1 MSECIEKFRPEI
13 VETVKK
19 YNLIDDVM
27 FAQAAKDKEFCQE
40 VLRTICEDPELIVVK
55 NIAQCSVNN
64 LMGHSV
70 VLDAICKLE
79 DGTLVNIEVQK
90 SNVDDYKRRA
100 RYHEAVLSANFTPKN
115 NKYKDV
121 VPNIIIIFIMN
132 FDFFKKGYALYHIDK
147 VVRETEEFFDNGL
160 SEIYVNAK
168 AKDGSDVAELM
179 RIFVDSKAYNEKM
192 FPAVSG
198 VKKHYK
204 ENKEGVQD
212 MCELTEKLA
221 KKYEAKGEARGKLFT
236 IRNMMESLNLTA
248 EKALDA
254 SKIFGEERDFYL
266 AELKKSN

>member
-1 MSECIEKFRPEI
+1 MSDSIEKFRPEI

-27 FAQAAKDKEFCQE
+27 FTQAVKDKEFCQE
-40 VLRTICEDPELIVVK
+40 VLRTICEDPELVVVE
-55 NIAQCSVNN
+55 NIAQYNVNN
-64 LMGHSV
+64 LVGHSV
-70 VLDAICKLE
+70 VLDAICKLK

-121 VPNIIIIFIMN
+121 VPSIIIIFIMN
-132 FDFFKKGYALYHIDK
+132 FDFFKNGCALYHIDK
-147 VVRETEEFFDNGL
+147 VVRETGEIFDNGL

-168 AKDGSDVAELM
+168 AKDGSDVSELM
-179 RIFVDSKAYNEKM
+179 RIFVDSKAYNEEM

-198 VKKHYK
+198 VKRHYK

-221 KKYEAKGEARGKLFT
+221 KNYEARGKAEGILFN
-236 IRNMMESLNLTA
+236 IKNIMESLNLTA

-254 SKIFGEERDFYL
+254 SKIFGEEREFYL
-266 AELKKSN
+266 AELKKNN